1 MKFGS
6 KYPWVV
12 VGLLWFVAL
21 LNYLDRQMISTM
33 RPAMKIDLA
42 ELESASNFGALMAVF
57 LWVYGLMSPVAGLIA
72 DRVNRKLLIVA
83 SLTIWSAVTL
93 AMGYATDFQ
102 TLYILRAV
110 MGFSEAAY
118 IPAALALIADYHSDQ
133 TRSLAIGIHMTGI
146 YLGQALGGFGA
157 TIAERFSWQRTFFL
171 FGWVGLFYALI
182 LIIFL
187 KEYRGSEKNA
197 SEHKSANIPLIT
209 SFSTLFKNPAFWVIL
224 VVFAV
229 PSLPGWAIK
238 NWLPTLFSENLNLD
252 MATAG
257 PLATITIAAS
267 SFIGVIAGGV
277 ISDRWLQRHLKGRI
291 FTSAIGL
298 GLTIP
303 ALFLIGYG
311 DSVLSVVGAA
321 ALFGL
326 GFGLFDAN
334 NMPILCQF
342 VSPRYR
348 ATAYGFMNL
357 VGVFFGAYVT
367 SLLGKISDQ
376 GHLGQGFIGL
386 GLIVI
391 VAVLS
396 QLFLLKP
403 HTRNLHEG

>member
-33 RPAMKIDLA
+33 RPAMKIDLV

-57 LWVYGLMSPVAGLIA
+57 LWIYGLMSPVSGLIA

-118 IPAALALIADYHSDQ
+118 IPAALSLIADYHSDQ

-157 TIAERFSWQRTFFL
+157 TIADRLSWQQTFFL
-171 FGWVGLFYALI
+171 FGWVGLVYALI
-182 LIIFL
+182 LIVFL
-187 KEYRGSEKNA
+187 KEYRGSDKNVA
-197 SEHKSANIPLIT
+197 EQQSANIPLIT
-209 SFSTLFKNPAFWVIL
+209 TFSTLFKNPAFWVIL
-224 VVFAV
+224 LVFAV

-267 SFIGVIAGGV
+267 SLLGVIAGGV
-277 ISDRWLQRHLKGRI
+277 ISDRWLQKHLKGRI

-298 GLTIP
+298 SLTIP
-303 ALFLIGYG
+303 ALILIGYG
-311 DSVLSVVGAA
+311 HSTLSVVGAA
-321 ALFGL
+321 CLFGL